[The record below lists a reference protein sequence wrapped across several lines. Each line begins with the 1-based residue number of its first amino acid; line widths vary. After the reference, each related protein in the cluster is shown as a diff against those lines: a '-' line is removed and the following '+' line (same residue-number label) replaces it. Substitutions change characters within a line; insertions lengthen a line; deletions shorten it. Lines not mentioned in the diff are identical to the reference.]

1 MIITMMMTMITMMM
15 MMTLI
20 LMTERRVCNSEI
32 SDLDKIRM
40 ETSAFL
46 KEPGYEIQAEPSYL
60 TR

>member
-1 MIITMMMTMITMMM
+1 MITMMM